1 MLEAQDLSVTRSG
14 RLVLE
19 DINFSITKGEF
30 VGIVGPNGGG
40 KSTLLLT
47 ILGILQPSKGSVH
60 VFGYNPKN
68 VNFNGKVGWVSQTAA
83 SIPTKMRMTVKELI
97 SLGTISTSDLFS
109 FRRRRNDE
117 AVERALELV
126 GLTDLADMD
135 IGRLSGGQRQRA
147 VIGRALASNAELLIF
162 DEPLVNV
169 DRSSRNGI
177 LKLLDDLCHNENKT
191 LLMVS
196 HDLTA
201 IRQSAHRVI
210 YLDGQIQYDG
220 KPSEIPD
227 LSGLAGLIGLQHV
240 HALAQGGRMMQLSEH
255 LVEILSNVLEP
266 LGPLMPG
273 ETFPAFFE
281 LEMFQRA
288 LIAAILTTIVAG
300 FYGSFLLMKNL
311 ALMGDGLAH
320 VSFGGVAVGI
330 VLGATAPLWYALVF
344 SLTAALIIHE
354 LQERELLTGD
364 ASIAIFLTGMLALG
378 LVVLRIWGGGIT
390 SDIEGYL
397 FGNLLLIDY
406 DDLDLILYISI
417 FSLVSL
423 FFLHDALLATTI
435 DAIAARIQGIP
446 TRWIGL
452 WFSAAVAAIV
462 VSMVQVVG
470 TLLVTALLVTPAATA
485 QLVGRSF
492 RSCMILTQVFGLISV
507 ILGLYFSAELE
518 TGSGSMIALI
528 SAIVFA
534 IVLIG
539 RSVLQYS
546 NQPKA

>member
-1 MLEAQDLSVTRSG
+1 
-14 RLVLE
+14 
-19 DINFSITKGEF
+19 
-30 VGIVGPNGGG
+30 
-40 KSTLLLT
+40 
-47 ILGILQPSKGSVH
+47 
-60 VFGYNPKN
+60 
-68 VNFNGKVGWVSQTAA
+68 
-83 SIPTKMRMTVKELI
+83 
-97 SLGTISTSDLFS
+97 
-109 FRRRRNDE
+109 
-117 AVERALELV
+117 
-126 GLTDLADMD
+126 
-135 IGRLSGGQRQRA
+135 
-147 VIGRALASNAELLIF
+147 
-162 DEPLVNV
+162 
-169 DRSSRNGI
+169 
-177 LKLLDDLCHNENKT
+177 
-191 LLMVS
+191 
-196 HDLTA
+196 
-201 IRQSAHRVI
+201 
-210 YLDGQIQYDG
+210 
-220 KPSEIPD
+220 
-227 LSGLAGLIGLQHV
+227 
-240 HALAQGGRMMQLSEH
+240 MQLSEH

-266 LGPLMPG
+266 LGALMPG

-288 LIAAILTTIVAG
+288 LVAAILTTIVAG

-417 FSLVSL
+417 FSLVTL

-435 DAIAARIQGIP
+435 DAIAARVQGIP

-492 RSCMILTQVFGLISV
+492 RSCMILTQVFGLVSV

-528 SAIVFA
+528 TAIMFA
-534 IVLIG
+534 VVLIG
-539 RSVLQYS
+539 RSVLQYTT
-546 NQPKA
+546 QRKA

>member
-1 MLEAQDLSVTRSG
+1 
-14 RLVLE
+14 
-19 DINFSITKGEF
+19 
-30 VGIVGPNGGG
+30 
-40 KSTLLLT
+40 
-47 ILGILQPSKGSVH
+47 
-60 VFGYNPKN
+60 
-68 VNFNGKVGWVSQTAA
+68 
-83 SIPTKMRMTVKELI
+83 
-97 SLGTISTSDLFS
+97 
-109 FRRRRNDE
+109 
-117 AVERALELV
+117 
-126 GLTDLADMD
+126 
-135 IGRLSGGQRQRA
+135 
-147 VIGRALASNAELLIF
+147 
-162 DEPLVNV
+162 
-169 DRSSRNGI
+169 
-177 LKLLDDLCHNENKT
+177 
-191 LLMVS
+191 
-196 HDLTA
+196 
-201 IRQSAHRVI
+201 
-210 YLDGQIQYDG
+210 
-220 KPSEIPD
+220 
-227 LSGLAGLIGLQHV
+227 
-240 HALAQGGRMMQLSEH
+240 MMQMSEH

-266 LGPLMPG
+266 LGSLMPG

-288 LIAAILTTIVAG
+288 LVAAILTTIVAG

-406 DDLDLILYISI
+406 DDLDMILYISI
-417 FSLVSL
+417 FSLVTL
-423 FFLHDALLATTI
+423 YFLHDALLATTI
-435 DAIAARIQGIP
+435 DAIAARVQGIP

-492 RSCMILTQVFGLISV
+492 RSCMILTQVFGLVSV

-528 SAIVFA
+528 TAIMFA
-534 IVLIG
+534 VVLIG
-539 RSVLQYS
+539 RSVLQYTT
-546 NQPKA
+546 QRKA